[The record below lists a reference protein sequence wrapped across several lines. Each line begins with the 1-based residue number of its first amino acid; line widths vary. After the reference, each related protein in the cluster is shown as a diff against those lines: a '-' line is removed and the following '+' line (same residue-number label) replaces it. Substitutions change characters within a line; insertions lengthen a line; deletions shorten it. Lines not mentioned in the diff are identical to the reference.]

1 MSENLESYYIRTK
14 WPMPLRPSGIE
25 QHSYPPRCKKKEA
38 FDAFAPKASR
48 RMDERAVF
56 AVSPGLDGRAWKKV

>member
-1 MSENLESYYIRTK
+1 MA
-14 WPMPLRPSGIE
+14 LRPLGIE
-25 QHSYPPRCKKKEA
+25 QHSYRRAFAGRFGAQKKEA

-56 AVSPGLDGRAWKKV
+56 AVSPGLDGPTVEKV